1 MTPPTPLVNGY
12 IRFVAF
18 DEEDDSE
25 IGEITDATDKSV
37 LVELDGPGGLEF
49 TLNRISDQ
57 RQDCRPGRF
66 IRVYLT
72 DTIDETITS
81 DPIAGYIVSESDNA
95 LVQEQ
100 EYGAEDYRRSAEGFI
115 TVLSDAIAWHESVT
129 STDAAAP
136 TTEDD
141 AWHWTAAMGAYMPG
155 IVVRML
161 EEAQERGCFPFVTWD
176 FTRTADSD
184 GTPWSS
190 DVAITD
196 YKLNIGTDLL
206 SLLGDAQGLGLV
218 FQMSPDWVLSCRERA
233 NFGSDL
239 SGSVSFERGD
249 NLSAGA
255 VQKQI
260 AAPARSSVLV
270 KGTRGDNG
278 ETTWVEA
285 DSAAGLDEVKRRK
298 EGFLDAGS
306 TTGFTTLTNLGLES
320 IYQKLRLRLG
330 PSALPVLDSTLR
342 PFTDYQQG
350 DTVTVDVPG
359 AWNSEARQITGVQ
372 LTDRETGDY
381 DVLLVFDA
389 GPSYQSKGST
399 VVPVGITE
407 CCPPDGPFIP
417 PEDASVALDVV
428 LSVGSAMYGGG
439 DRNNHYATQVGA
451 TMPTLVNGRQ
461 YRLVATQLSDFS
473 QPINGYE
480 FMTGVRISIEKGL
493 EGIDG
498 VAGYWLDPSDM
509 SSDNPYPWTVDS
521 PYMPGDVTESPWR
534 IWDAADVEVDP
545 RIGATM
551 ISGFY
556 GGFWQVRLQL
566 QQREG
571 DGSAIVEPGSGPTA
585 PNYGQPVIE
594 QATDAPVA
602 DVYTTN
608 YPYIPGSLR
617 VYVSGV
623 LVNVIETD
631 PATGEWAFVDGFD
644 PGLATIGTDYQA
656 GSSTATGGTNA
667 QPTPGTSLI
676 PDSLLPLALGDF
688 GWFDVTDYGAVGDG
702 VTDDASAINDAIT
715 ALNAAGGGVLYLP
728 HASDA
733 YRITSALTS
742 ITVACVVRGDG
753 AAAFPYATGTGSRI
767 EQASDTA
774 NVFTFTDPGWVIE
787 DLAIINTEGNPS
799 AGAGIVASTTGPLY
813 ARMNRIQVGGFYDCV
828 DLSGNGRWTLTDS
841 YIYDPVRYGIRIRG
855 DDDGDHSISGCYI
868 MSDVHDGTAAI
879 RQEGAGG
886 LKVVNTKINERGVSG
901 GEFVDGISVSIG
913 AGITT
918 SVLLVANTSIENV
931 TGDGIDIATVSTG
944 FFGLVT
950 IVGCEILATGNTGR
964 AVKIAAAT
972 NGELPDAGAISG
984 VVIASNVFRTDGT
997 PRAAIELTNTDRV
1010 TMSANV
1016 YIGFDDLYT
1025 ASGDTNTEV
1034 TGGASFATPSIVLGS
1049 SAAGGA
1055 ASTVIRS
1062 DATIAAFDAT
1072 SPTTQAFGDSA
1083 ATGSV
1088 AFAARRD
1095 HKHGMPSAPAPPAVL
1110 LVSGHAVP
1118 FTFDEILQE
1127 SDGSDFLHASA

>member
-407 CCPPDGPFIP
+407 CCPPDGPFV
-417 PEDASVALDVV
+417 PEEVGTETCTDPTADGTYGPNLSATSAGTGNVFYIKPGVIEPGLVPNPGYVGAWSFAVYNSGGVDYAGDCTGSTARCLVIGNGVAVIHTATYSGSARTVTATLRHWVAGTPTTDSFASATTGTDIVVPVSTHGGDHCTHTIDVV
-428 LSVGSAMYGGG
+428 DAGPTCGGKWGFAGFDWVQSPPTEIVNAPTYGQSV
-439 DRNNHYATQVGA
+439 H
-451 TMPTLVNGRQ
+451 
-461 YRLVATQLSDFS
+461 
-473 QPINGYE
+473 
-480 FMTGVRISIEKGL
+480 
-493 EGIDG
+493 
-498 VAGYWLDPSDM
+498 
-509 SSDNPYPWTVDS
+509 
-521 PYMPGDVTESPWR
+521 ESN
-534 IWDAADVEVDP
+534 
-545 RIGATM
+545 T
-551 ISGFY
+551 
-556 GGFWQVRLQL
+556 
-566 QQREG
+566 G
-571 DGSAIVEPGSGPTA
+571 DGSTTTW
-585 PNYGQPVIE
+585 N
-594 QATDAPVA
+594 
-602 DVYTTN
+602 TN
-608 YPYIPGSLR
+608 YPYLPGSLQ
-617 VYVSGV
+617 VHVNGLLVGV
-623 LVNVIETD
+623 TETD
-631 PATGEWAFVDGFD
+631 PTTGEFD
-644 PGLATIGTDYQA
+644 
-656 GSSTATGGTNA
+656 
-667 QPTPGTSLI
+667 
-676 PDSLLPLALGDF
+676 F
-688 GWFDVTDYGAVGDG
+688 
-702 VTDDASAINDAIT
+702 
-715 ALNAAGGGVLYLP
+715 
-728 HASDA
+728 
-733 YRITSALTS
+733 
-742 ITVACVVRGDG
+742 
-753 AAAFPYATGTGSRI
+753 
-767 EQASDTA
+767 DTA
-774 NVFTFTDPGWVIE
+774 P
-787 DLAIINTEGNPS
+787 
-799 AGAGIVASTTGPLY
+799 
-813 ARMNRIQVGGFYDCV
+813 
-828 DLSGNGRWTLTDS
+828 
-841 YIYDPVRYGIRIRG
+841 
-855 DDDGDHSISGCYI
+855 
-868 MSDVHDGTAAI
+868 
-879 RQEGAGG
+879 
-886 LKVVNTKINERGVSG
+886 
-901 GEFVDGISVSIG
+901 
-913 AGITT
+913 
-918 SVLLVANTSIENV
+918 
-931 TGDGIDIATVSTG
+931 
-944 FFGLVT
+944 
-950 IVGCEILATGNTGR
+950 
-964 AVKIAAAT
+964 
-972 NGELPDAGAISG
+972 
-984 VVIASNVFRTDGT
+984 
-997 PRAAIELTNTDRV
+997 
-1010 TMSANV
+1010 
-1016 YIGFDDLYT
+1016 
-1025 ASGDTNTEV
+1025 
-1034 TGGASFATPSIVLGS
+1034 
-1049 SAAGGA
+1049 
-1055 ASTVIRS
+1055 
-1062 DATIAAFDAT
+1062 
-1072 SPTTQAFGDSA
+1072 

-1088 AFAARRD
+1088 IVIIYQAASPTGTGAGNDATPDPYTPTIITGDFVTTSDGGGEVINTVASSGSTETLDLADGNVHDVTLTANCTFTFAAVDATRARSFTLLLRQDGTGGRD
-1095 HKHGMPSAPAPPAVL
+1095 VTWPGSVVWAGGSAPTLDTTASTTAVL
-1110 LVSGHAVP
+1110 TFFTLDGGTSWYGFAAGGSGIASLDDIPDVNAP
-1118 FTFDEILQE
+1118 SP
-1127 SDGSDFLHASA
+1127 SDGDVLTWDSTPGEWVAATPTAVGDLDDLSDVTITSPVAGARLRYDGTGWVDSTLIWRPVMTYDGTNWLVAVDGSGNAIMTEA